1 MNDAQ
6 RQAIKRRQ
14 MAQVATE
21 LDDPPAAAPAP
32 APPQRPMS
40 EVATEAR
47 ASLDAAGVG
56 FGVPVRFLRF
66 LDKSFQVV
74 GMQSGEHLEAK
85 AQPNGRE
92 HRIEL
97 VTIGGAGCFL
107 ITYVDPSRREVLFDI
122 VERTAVKTWR
132 LA

>member
-6 RQAIKRRQ
+6 RAAIKRRQ
-14 MAQVATE
+14 VAQVQA
-21 LDDPPAAAPAP
+21 DDDSPAATPAP
-32 APPQRPMS
+32 AAPPRRPLT
-40 EVATEAR
+40 ELAGEAR
-47 ASLDAAGVG
+47 PDVG
-56 FGVPVRFLRF
+56 PGLPVKFVRF

-97 VTIGGAGCFL
+97 VTVAGAGCFL
-107 ITYVDPSRREVLFDI
+107 ITYIDPSRHEVLFDI
-122 VERTAVKTWR
+122 VERSSVKTWR
-132 LA
+132 MA

>member
-6 RQAIKRRQ
+6 RAAIKRRQ
-14 MAQVATE
+14 VAAVQTDADE
-21 LDDPPAAAPAP
+21 GRPPAAP
-32 APPQRPMS
+32 APPQRPLA
-40 EVATEAR
+40 EIAAEAR
-47 ASLDAAGVG
+47 PDVG
-56 FGVPVRFLRF
+56 PGIPVRFVRF

-74 GMQSGEHLEAK
+74 GMQSGETIEAK

-97 VTIGGAGCFL
+97 VTIAGAGCFL
-107 ITYVDPSRREVLFDI
+107 ITYIDPSRREVLFDI
-122 VERTAVKTWR
+122 VERSSVKTWR

>member
-1 MNDAQ
+1 MNEAQ
-6 RQAIKRRQ
+6 RAAIKRRQ
-14 MAQVATE
+14 IAQVQTD
-21 LDDPPAAAPAP
+21 DDPPGPPPAP
-32 APPQRPMS
+32 AAPPRRPLA
-40 EVATEAR
+40 E
-47 ASLDAAGVG
+47 LAAELRPDVG
-56 FGVPVRFLRF
+56 PGTPVKFVRF

-97 VTIGGAGCFL
+97 VTIAGAGCFL
-107 ITYVDPSRREVLFDI
+107 ITYVDPSRHEVLFDI
-122 VERTAVKTWR
+122 VERSSVKTWR